1 MKIYNLVILIVDIFT
16 LFVKW
21 FYFTIESIVLLFVTK
36 TEKDVKDDI
45 VLVRNLNII
54 LKIFI
59 SLRTL
64 KLIE

>member
-1 MKIYNLVILIVDIFT
+1 MKIYNLVILIVDIIT
-16 LFVKW
+16 LFAKW

-45 VLVRNLNII
+45 VLVRNSNII

-59 SLRTL
+59 QDF
-64 KLIE
+64 